1 MSQGTM
7 VNISNFLDC
16 GSRSTMTEYHS
27 GKTKKILVK
36 GFDGWYVVFGLG
48 FRSSAYA
55 GIATTGDA

>member
-1 MSQGTM
+1 
-7 VNISNFLDC
+7 
-16 GSRSTMTEYHS
+16 MTEYHS